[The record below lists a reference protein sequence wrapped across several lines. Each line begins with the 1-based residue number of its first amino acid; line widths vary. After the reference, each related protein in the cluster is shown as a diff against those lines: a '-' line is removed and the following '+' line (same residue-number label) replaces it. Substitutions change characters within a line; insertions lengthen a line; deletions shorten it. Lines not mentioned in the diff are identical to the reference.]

1 MNTLT
6 AKSVTRERPGLS
18 SAVTALLG
26 AALLGAALLGGVIL
40 FGVGF
45 SSMNVAHN
53 AAHDMRHAN
62 GFPCH

>member
-6 AKSVTRERPGLS
+6 AKSLTRERPGLS
-18 SAVTALLG
+18 SAVTAM
-26 AALLGAALLGGVIL
+26 LGAALLGGVIL

>member
-1 MNTLT
+1 MNSSSSTQ
-6 AKSVTRERPGLS
+6 AISPVGLR
-18 SAVTALLG
+18 AATGLAALLAAMLLG
-26 AALLGAALLGGVIL
+26 AVIV

-45 SSMNVAHN
+45 SDVSAAHN

>member
-1 MNTLT
+1 MDTST
-6 AKSVTRERPGLS
+6 AQSMDPQQLHVLS
-18 SAVTALLG
+18 AATSLLG
-26 AALLGAALLGGVIL
+26 AALLGVVIV

-45 SSMNVAHN
+45 SDMSAAHN

>member
-1 MNTLT
+1 MAPQQLH
-6 AKSVTRERPGLS
+6 VLS
-18 SAVTALLG
+18 AATSLLG
-26 AALLGAALLGGVIL
+26 AALLGVVIV

-45 SSMNVAHN
+45 SDMSAAHN

>member
-6 AKSVTRERPGLS
+6 AQSATRQRLGLS
-18 SAVTALLG
+18 STVM
-26 AALLGAALLGGVIL
+26 ALLGAALLGGVIL

-45 SSMNVAHN
+45 SSMDVAHN